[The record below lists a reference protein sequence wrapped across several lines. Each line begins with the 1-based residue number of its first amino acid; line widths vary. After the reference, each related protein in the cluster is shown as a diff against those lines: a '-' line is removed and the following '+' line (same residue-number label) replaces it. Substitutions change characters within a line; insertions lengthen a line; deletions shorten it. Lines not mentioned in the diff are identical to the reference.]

1 MVPFYVDGIPA
12 TSKSGLAITRTLI
25 SYRSSLRLL
34 QNVLHNHH
42 GHKLAGQQ
50 NFLPSIIIYYNSAA
64 GWAGAPVQHPHQAYV
79 DHVIAYSTN
88 NNPSTI
94 GDVMGFT
101 PNANPNQGDK
111 VTGTLNTYSSDTV
124 SYKATYLYPAHDSS
138 QQLQPYITAFTING
152 QTIDINFTDICASHH
167 DPFWFYSL
175 NGNVLIQNGFG
186 PEGYHKN
193 PEAQTGDGFQLFA
206 DYPLAGH
213 DVTSIVWQAIAP
225 DQDYGF
231 ASCVGGN

>member
-1 MVPFYVDGIPA
+1 M
-12 TSKSGLAITRTLI
+12 
-25 SYRSSLRLL
+25 
-34 QNVLHNHH
+34 
-42 GHKLAGQQ
+42 
-50 NFLPSIIIYYNSAA
+50 
-64 GWAGAPVQHPHQAYV
+64 AGAPVQHPHQAYV

-152 QTIDINFTDICASHH
+152 QTIDINFTDIYASHH

-175 NGNVLIQNGFG
+175 NGNVLIQMALVLKATIRILRLRQVMASN
-186 PEGYHKN
+186 YL
-193 PEAQTGDGFQLFA
+193 QTT
-206 DYPLAGH
+206 Y
-213 DVTSIVWQAIAP
+213 WQ
-225 DQDYGF
+225 DMM
-231 ASCVGGN
+231 